1 MKCHRQICD
10 RGIFRFTRSVRHN
23 RPISC
28 LMRQFHRSC
37 RLCQCPDL
45 IHLDEHRIGCFSCNP
60 QCDSLR
66 IGHKQIVSHKLY
78 LLSNFCC
85 QSAPAIPILLI
96 QRILNGIDWIIQN
109 QSFIVFHHLIR
120 CSRDLFPALFAF
132 PHKIIPLFFCPVN
145 F

>member
-1 MKCHRQICD
+1 MECHCQICN
-10 RGIFRFTRSVRHN
+10 RSILCLSGTVRHDCS
-23 RPISC
+23 ISC